1 MFSFLFSSFLIIF
14 DIESGETVTTQSRRC
29 IAETLA
35 VEYTDDSL
43 LLCWGY
49 QNGELIEEWCSKE
62 EDEEDDDQ
70 GLGQVDVSFHSI
82 IDLQHFFTEY
92 MG

>member
-1 MFSFLFSSFLIIF
+1 M
-14 DIESGETVTTQSRRC
+14 TTQSRLC

-35 VEYTDDSL
+35 VEYADDSL
-43 LLCWGY
+43 LLSWGY
-49 QNGELIEEWCSKE
+49 QNGELIEEWCSKQE
-62 EDEEDDDQ
+62 EEEEADQ